1 MENRSCLNST
11 VWKRVCMRKAFQMT
25 LVSVAVAMAVAAEG
39 GESSLSG
46 ADILAGRSLSDFIC
60 RNATPETVAETF
72 SLTNGVLTANAAYA
86 LVLES
91 PERYDCESF
100 VLSAE
105 VRYESDGFADSGL
118 QFCIEDVAEN
128 TVRRRMEYQLK
139 TVDIGDGW
147 GLGGIRAARN
157 ASAPYRKPNAA
168 GDVRMPR
175 LTAPAWKSGVWYSVS
190 VRKEGNRFTFFF
202 DGKLVN
208 TFVVDGATPG
218 RIGFQTKPYPEGR
231 GTVSFR
237 NVRMLQL

>member
-1 MENRSCLNST
+1 
-11 VWKRVCMRKAFQMT
+11 MRKVFQMT
-25 LVSVAVAMAVAAEG
+25 FFAVAVVMAVAAEG
-39 GESSLSG
+39 VESSLSG

-72 SLTNGVLTANAAYA
+72 SLTNGVLTANAAHP

-175 LTAPAWKSGVWYSVS
+175 LTAPAWKSGVWYNVS
-190 VRKEGNRFTFFF
+190 ARKEENRFTFFF

>member
-1 MENRSCLNST
+1 MLEKNVNIVLVAIAVTT
-11 VWKRVCMRKAFQMT
+11 VFSASGV
-25 LVSVAVAMAVAAEG
+25 
-39 GESSLSG
+39 ESSMSG
-46 ADILAGRSLSDFIC
+46 MDILAGRSLSDFVC
-60 RNATPETVAETF
+60 RNAAPETVTETF
-72 SLTNGVLTANAAYA
+72 SLTNGVLTANAAHA

-118 QFCIEDVAEN
+118 QFCIEDVAGKN
-128 TVRRRMEYQLK
+128 AVRRRMEYQLK

-157 ASAPYRKPNAA
+157 VGEPYRKPNAV

-175 LTAPAWKSGVWYSVS
+175 QTTPAWKSGVWYNVS

-208 TFVVDGATPG
+208 TFVVDGVTSG

-231 GTVSFR
+231 GAVSFR
-237 NVRMLQL
+237 NVRMHQL

>member
-1 MENRSCLNST
+1 MEIGIRDCIRIILVFVAT
-11 VWKRVCMRKAFQMT
+11 VTV
-25 LVSVAVAMAVAAEG
+25 VSVEG
-39 GESSLSG
+39 VDVPMSG
-46 ADILAGRSLSDFIC
+46 TDILAGRSLSDFIC
-60 RNATPETVAETF
+60 RNAAPETVAETF
-72 SLTNGVLTANAAYA
+72 SLTNGVLTANAAHA

-118 QFCIEDVAEN
+118 QFCIEDVAEKN
-128 TVRRRMEYQLK
+128 AVRRRMEYQLK

-147 GLGGIRAARN
+147 GLGDIRAARN
-157 ASAPYRKPNAA
+157 AGEPYRKPNAA

-175 LTAPAWKSGVWYSVS
+175 QTTPAWKSGVWYNVS

-208 TFVVDGATPG
+208 AFVVDGVTSG

-231 GTVSFR
+231 GAVSFR

>member
-1 MENRSCLNST
+1 
-11 VWKRVCMRKAFQMT
+11 MRKAFQMT
-25 LVSVAVAMAVAAEG
+25 LVSVAVAMAASVSG
-39 GESSLSG
+39 RESSLSG

-60 RNATPETVAETF
+60 RNAAPETVTETF

-100 VLSAE
+100 VLSAV

-118 QFCIEDVAEN
+118 QFCIEDVAGKN
-128 TVRRRMEYQLK
+128 AVRRRMEYQLK

-157 ASAPYRKPNAA
+157 AGEPYRKPNAA
-168 GDVRMPR
+168 GDVRLPR
-175 LTAPAWKSGVWYSVS
+175 LTAPAWKSGVWYNVS
-190 VRKEGNRFTFFF
+190 ARKEENRFTFFF

-231 GTVSFR
+231 GAVSFR

>member
-1 MENRSCLNST
+1 MLEKVLVAIAATT
-11 VWKRVCMRKAFQMT
+11 VFSASGV
-25 LVSVAVAMAVAAEG
+25 
-39 GESSLSG
+39 ESSLSG

-60 RNATPETVAETF
+60 RNAAPETVAETF
-72 SLTNGVLTANAAYA
+72 SLTNGVLTANAAHA

-91 PERYDCESF
+91 PGRYDCESF

-118 QFCIEDVAEN
+118 QFCIEDVAGKN
-128 TVRRRMEYQLK
+128 AVRRRMEYQLK

-147 GLGGIRAARN
+147 GLGGIQAARN
-157 ASAPYRKPNAA
+157 VGEPYRKPNAA

-175 LTAPAWKSGVWYSVS
+175 QTTPVWKRGVWYNVS
-190 VRKEGNRFTFFF
+190 VRKKGNRLTFFF

>member
-1 MENRSCLNST
+1 MLEKNVNIVLVAIAATT
-11 VWKRVCMRKAFQMT
+11 VFSASGV
-25 LVSVAVAMAVAAEG
+25 
-39 GESSLSG
+39 ESSLSG

-60 RNATPETVAETF
+60 RNAAPETVTETF

-91 PERYDCESF
+91 PDRYDCESF

-147 GLGGIRAARN
+147 GLGGIRAVRN
-157 ASAPYRKPNAA
+157 AGEPYRKPNAA

-175 LTAPAWKSGVWYSVS
+175 QTTPVWKRGVWYNVS
-190 VRKEGNRFTFFF
+190 VRKKGNRFTFFF

-208 TFVVDGATPG
+208 AFVVEGATFG

>member
-1 MENRSCLNST
+1 MLEKNVNIVLVAIAATT
-11 VWKRVCMRKAFQMT
+11 VFSASGV
-25 LVSVAVAMAVAAEG
+25 
-39 GESSLSG
+39 ESSMSG

-72 SLTNGVLTANAAYA
+72 SLTNGVLTANAAHA

-157 ASAPYRKPNAA
+157 IGEPYKKPNKA

-175 LTAPAWKSGVWYSVS
+175 QTTPVWKRGVWYNVS

-208 TFVVDGATPG
+208 TFVVDGVTSG

-231 GTVSFR
+231 GAVSFR

>member
-1 MENRSCLNST
+1 
-11 VWKRVCMRKAFQMT
+11 MRKTFQMI
-25 LVSVAVAMAVAAEG
+25 LVAIAAAMAVSAGGAEG
-39 GESSLSG
+39 SISG
-46 ADILAGRSLSDFIC
+46 VDILAGRRLSDFIC
-60 RNATPETVAETF
+60 CNAAPETVAETF
-72 SLTNGVLTANAAYA
+72 SLTNGVLTANAAHA

-118 QFCIEDVAEN
+118 QFCIEDVAEKSA
-128 TVRRRMEYQLK
+128 VRRRMEYQLK

-157 ASAPYRKPNAA
+157 AGEPYRKPNAA

-175 LTAPAWKSGVWYSVS
+175 QTAPAWKSGVWYNVS
-190 VRKEGNRFTFFF
+190 ARKEGNRFTFFF

>member
-1 MENRSCLNST
+1 MI
-11 VWKRVCMRKAFQMT
+11 
-25 LVSVAVAMAVAAEG
+25 LVSVAVVMAVAAEG
-39 GESSLSG
+39 GECSMSG

-60 RNATPETVAETF
+60 RNAAPETVAETF
-72 SLTNGVLTANAAYA
+72 SLTNGVLTANAAHA

-118 QFCIEDVAEN
+118 QFCIEDVAGKN
-128 TVRRRMEYQLK
+128 AVRRRMEYQLK

-157 ASAPYRKPNAA
+157 IGEPYRKPNAA

-175 LTAPAWKSGVWYSVS
+175 QTTPVWKRGVWYNVS
-190 VRKEGNRFTFFF
+190 VRKKGNRFTFFF

-208 TFVVDGATPG
+208 AFVVEGATFG

>member
-1 MENRSCLNST
+1 MILVFVAT
-11 VWKRVCMRKAFQMT
+11 VTV
-25 LVSVAVAMAVAAEG
+25 VSVEG
-39 GESSLSG
+39 VDVSMSG
-46 ADILAGRSLSDFIC
+46 TDILAGRSLSDFTC
-60 RNATPETVAETF
+60 RNATPETVTETF
-72 SLTNGVLTANAAYA
+72 SLTNGVLTANAAHA

-118 QFCIEDVAEN
+118 QFCIEDVSEN

-157 ASAPYRKPNAA
+157 AGEPYRKPNTA

-175 LTAPAWKSGVWYSVS
+175 QTTPAWKSGVWYNVS

-208 TFVVDGATPG
+208 TFVVDGVTSG

>member
-1 MENRSCLNST
+1 
-11 VWKRVCMRKAFQMT
+11 MRKVFQMT
-25 LVSVAVAMAVAAEG
+25 FFAVAVVMAVAAEG
-39 GESSLSG
+39 VESSLSG

-60 RNATPETVAETF
+60 RNAAPETVAETF
-72 SLTNGVLTANAAYA
+72 SLTNSVLTANAAYA

-147 GLGGIRAARN
+147 GLGGIQAARN
-157 ASAPYRKPNAA
+157 VGEPYKKPNNA

-175 LTAPAWKSGVWYSVS
+175 QTAPAWKSGVWYSVS

>member
-1 MENRSCLNST
+1 MILVFVAT
-11 VWKRVCMRKAFQMT
+11 VTV
-25 LVSVAVAMAVAAEG
+25 VSVEG
-39 GESSLSG
+39 VDVSMSG
-46 ADILAGRSLSDFIC
+46 TDILAGRSLSDFTC
-60 RNATPETVAETF
+60 RNAAPETVTETF
-72 SLTNGVLTANAAYA
+72 SLTNGVLTANAAHA

-157 ASAPYRKPNAA
+157 VGEPYRKPNAA

-175 LTAPAWKSGVWYSVS
+175 QTTPVWKRGVWYNVS

-208 TFVVDGATPG
+208 TFVVDGVTSG

-231 GTVSFR
+231 GAVSFR

>member
-1 MENRSCLNST
+1 LFAIG
-11 VWKRVCMRKAFQMT
+11 VV
-25 LVSVAVAMAVAAEG
+25 MAVADEG

-46 ADILAGRSLSDFIC
+46 TDILAGRSLSDFIC
-60 RNATPETVAETF
+60 RNAAPETVAETF
-72 SLTNGVLTANAAYA
+72 SLTNGVLTANAAHA

-118 QFCIEDVAEN
+118 QFCIEDVAGKN
-128 TVRRRMEYQLK
+128 AVRRRMEYQLK

-157 ASAPYRKPNAA
+157 IGEPYKKPNKA

-175 LTAPAWKSGVWYSVS
+175 QTTPVWKSGVWYNVS
-190 VRKEGNRFTFFF
+190 VGKEGNRFTFFF

-208 TFVVDGATPG
+208 TFVVEGATSG

-231 GTVSFR
+231 GAVSFR
-237 NVRMLQL
+237 NVRMRQL

>member
-1 MENRSCLNST
+1 
-11 VWKRVCMRKAFQMT
+11 MRKVFQMT
-25 LVSVAVAMAVAAEG
+25 FFAVAVVMAVAAEG
-39 GESSLSG
+39 VESSLSG

-60 RNATPETVAETF
+60 RNAAPETVAETF

-147 GLGGIRAARN
+147 GLGGIQAAWN
-157 ASAPYRKPNAA
+157 VGEPYRKPNAV

-175 LTAPAWKSGVWYSVS
+175 LTAPAWKSGVWYKVS
-190 VRKEGNRFTFFF
+190 VRKKGNRFTFFF

>member
-1 MENRSCLNST
+1 MEHVNIVLVAIAATT
-11 VWKRVCMRKAFQMT
+11 VFSASGV
-25 LVSVAVAMAVAAEG
+25 
-39 GESSLSG
+39 ESSMSG
-46 ADILAGRSLSDFIC
+46 TDILAGRSLSDFIC
-60 RNATPETVAETF
+60 RNAAPETVTETF
-72 SLTNGVLTANAAYA
+72 SLTNGVLTANAAHA

-91 PERYDCESF
+91 PGRYDCESF

-118 QFCIEDVAEN
+118 QFCIEDVAGKN
-128 TVRRRMEYQLK
+128 AVRRRMEYQLK

-147 GLGGIRAARN
+147 GLGGIQAARN
-157 ASAPYRKPNAA
+157 VGEPYRKPNAV

-175 LTAPAWKSGVWYSVS
+175 QTTPVWKRGVWYNVS
-190 VRKEGNRFTFFF
+190 VRKKGNRLTFFF

>member
-1 MENRSCLNST
+1 MI
-11 VWKRVCMRKAFQMT
+11 
-25 LVSVAVAMAVAAEG
+25 LVAIAAAMAVSAGGAEG
-39 GESSLSG
+39 SISG
-46 ADILAGRSLSDFIC
+46 VDVLAGRRLSDFIC
-60 RNATPETVAETF
+60 RNAAPETVTETF
-72 SLTNGVLTANAAYA
+72 SLTNGVLTANASHA
-86 LVLES
+86 LVLVS
-91 PERYDCESF
+91 HERYDYESF

-105 VRYESDGFADSGL
+105 VRYESGGFADSGL
-118 QFCIEDVAEN
+118 QFCIEDVAEKSA
-128 TVRRRMEYQLK
+128 VRRRMEYQLK

-157 ASAPYRKPNAA
+157 VGEPYRKPNAA

-175 LTAPAWKSGVWYSVS
+175 LTAPAWKSGVWYNVS
-190 VRKEGNRFTFFF
+190 ARKEGNRFTFFF

-208 TFVVDGATPG
+208 TFVVEGATPG

>member
-1 MENRSCLNST
+1 
-11 VWKRVCMRKAFQMT
+11 MRKVFQMT
-25 LVSVAVAMAVAAEG
+25 FFAVAVVMAVAAEG
-39 GESSLSG
+39 VESSLSG

-60 RNATPETVAETF
+60 RNAAPETVAETF
-72 SLTNGVLTANAAYA
+72 SLTNGVLTANAAHA

-118 QFCIEDVAEN
+118 QFCIEDVAGKN
-128 TVRRRMEYQLK
+128 AVRRRMEYQLK

-157 ASAPYRKPNAA
+157 AGEPYKKPNKA

-175 LTAPAWKSGVWYSVS
+175 QTALVWKSGVWYNVS
-190 VRKEGNRFTFFF
+190 VRKKANRFMFFF

-218 RIGFQTKPYPEGR
+218 RIGFQTRPYPEGR

>member
-1 MENRSCLNST
+1 MILVFVAT
-11 VWKRVCMRKAFQMT
+11 VTV
-25 LVSVAVAMAVAAEG
+25 VSVEG
-39 GESSLSG
+39 VDVPMSG
-46 ADILAGRSLSDFIC
+46 TDILAGRSLSDFIC
-60 RNATPETVAETF
+60 RNAAPETVAETF
-72 SLTNGVLTANAAYA
+72 SLTNGVLTANAAHA

-118 QFCIEDVAEN
+118 QFCIEDVAGKN
-128 TVRRRMEYQLK
+128 AVRRRMEYQLK

-157 ASAPYRKPNAA
+157 IGEPYRKPNVA
-168 GDVRMPR
+168 GDVCMPR
-175 LTAPAWKSGVWYSVS
+175 LMVPAWKSGVWYNVS

-208 TFVVDGATPG
+208 TFVVDGVTSG

-231 GTVSFR
+231 GAVSFR

>member
-1 MENRSCLNST
+1 
-11 VWKRVCMRKAFQMT
+11 MRKNVNIV
-25 LVSVAVAMAVAAEG
+25 LVAIAATTVFSVSGV
-39 GESSLSG
+39 ESSMSG
-46 ADILAGRSLSDFIC
+46 MDILAGRSLSDFIC
-60 RNATPETVAETF
+60 RNAAPETVAETF

-118 QFCIEDVAEN
+118 QFCIEDVAGKN
-128 TVRRRMEYQLK
+128 AVRRRMEYQLK

-157 ASAPYRKPNAA
+157 AGEPYRKPNAA

-175 LTAPAWKSGVWYSVS
+175 LTAPAWKSGVWYNVS
-190 VRKEGNRFTFFF
+190 ARKEENRFTFFF

>member
-1 MENRSCLNST
+1 
-11 VWKRVCMRKAFQMT
+11 MRKVFQMT
-25 LVSVAVAMAVAAEG
+25 FFAVAVVMAVAAEG
-39 GESSLSG
+39 VESSLSG

-60 RNATPETVAETF
+60 RNAAPETVAETF
-72 SLTNGVLTANAAYA
+72 SLTNGVLTANAAHP
-86 LVLES
+86 LVLEN

-118 QFCIEDVAEN
+118 QFCIEDVAEKN
-128 TVRRRMEYQLK
+128 AVRRRMEYQLK

-157 ASAPYRKPNAA
+157 AGEPYKKPNKA
-168 GDVRMPR
+168 GDVRMSR
-175 LTAPAWKSGVWYSVS
+175 QTALVWKSGVWYNVS
-190 VRKEGNRFTFFF
+190 VRKKANRFMFFF

>member
-1 MENRSCLNST
+1 
-11 VWKRVCMRKAFQMT
+11 MRKNVNIV
-25 LVSVAVAMAVAAEG
+25 LVAIAATTVFSASG
-39 GESSLSG
+39 VESSLSG

-60 RNATPETVAETF
+60 RNAAPETVAETF
-72 SLTNGVLTANAAYA
+72 SLTNGVLTANAAHP

-147 GLGGIRAARN
+147 GLGGIQAARN
-157 ASAPYRKPNAA
+157 VGEPYRKPNAA

-175 LTAPAWKSGVWYSVS
+175 QTTPVWKRGVWYNVS

-231 GTVSFR
+231 GAVSFR
-237 NVRMLQL
+237 NVRMCQL

>member
-1 MENRSCLNST
+1 
-11 VWKRVCMRKAFQMT
+11 MRKAFQMT
-25 LVSVAVAMAVAAEG
+25 LVSVAVAMAASVSG
-39 GESSLSG
+39 RESSLSG

-60 RNATPETVAETF
+60 RNAAPETVTETF
-72 SLTNGVLTANAAYA
+72 SLTNGVLTANAAHA

-118 QFCIEDVAEN
+118 QFCIEDVAGKN
-128 TVRRRMEYQLK
+128 AVRRRMEYQLK

-157 ASAPYRKPNAA
+157 AGEPYRKPNAA

-175 LTAPAWKSGVWYSVS
+175 QTALVWKSGVWYNVS
-190 VRKEGNRFTFFF
+190 VRKEENRFTFFF

>member
-1 MENRSCLNST
+1 
-11 VWKRVCMRKAFQMT
+11 MRKVFQMT
-25 LVSVAVAMAVAAEG
+25 FFAVAVVMAVAVEG
-39 GESSLSG
+39 VESSMSG
-46 ADILAGRSLSDFIC
+46 MDILAGRSLSDFIC
-60 RNATPETVAETF
+60 RNAAPETVAETF

-118 QFCIEDVAEN
+118 QFCIEDVAGKN
-128 TVRRRMEYQLK
+128 AVRRRMEYQLK

-157 ASAPYRKPNAA
+157 AGEPYKKPNKA

-175 LTAPAWKSGVWYSVS
+175 QTALVWKSGVWYNVS
-190 VRKEGNRFTFFF
+190 VRKKANRFMFFF

>member
-1 MENRSCLNST
+1 MEIGIRDCIRMILVFVAT
-11 VWKRVCMRKAFQMT
+11 VTV
-25 LVSVAVAMAVAAEG
+25 VSVEG
-39 GESSLSG
+39 VDVPMSG
-46 ADILAGRSLSDFIC
+46 TDILAGRSLSDFIC
-60 RNATPETVAETF
+60 RNAAPETVAETF
-72 SLTNGVLTANAAYA
+72 SLTNGVLTANAAHP

-118 QFCIEDVAEN
+118 QFCIEDVAGKN
-128 TVRRRMEYQLK
+128 AVRKRMEYQLK
-139 TVDIGDGW
+139 TVNIGDGW

-157 ASAPYRKPNAA
+157 AGEPYRKPNVA

-175 LTAPAWKSGVWYSVS
+175 QTTPVWKRGVWYNVS

-208 TFVVDGATPG
+208 TFVVDGVTSG

>member
-1 MENRSCLNST
+1 
-11 VWKRVCMRKAFQMT
+11 VRKVFQMT
-25 LVSVAVAMAVAAEG
+25 FFAVAVVMAVAAEG
-39 GESSLSG
+39 VESSLSG

-60 RNATPETVAETF
+60 RNAAPETVAETF
-72 SLTNGVLTANAAYA
+72 SLTNGVLTANAAHA

-118 QFCIEDVAEN
+118 QFCIEDVAGKN
-128 TVRRRMEYQLK
+128 AVRRRMEYQLK
-139 TVDIGDGW
+139 TVNIGDGW

-157 ASAPYRKPNAA
+157 VGEPYRKPNVA
-168 GDVRMPR
+168 GDVCMPR
-175 LTAPAWKSGVWYSVS
+175 LTTPVWKRGVWYNVS

-208 TFVVDGATPG
+208 TFVVDGATSG

>member
-1 MENRSCLNST
+1 
-11 VWKRVCMRKAFQMT
+11 MRKAFQMT
-25 LVSVAVAMAVAAEG
+25 LVSVAVVMAVAAEG
-39 GESSLSG
+39 VESSLSG

-60 RNATPETVAETF
+60 RNAAPETVTETF
-72 SLTNGVLTANAAYA
+72 SLTNGVLTANAAHP

-91 PERYDCESF
+91 PDRYDCESF

-118 QFCIEDVAEN
+118 QFCIEDVTGKNA
-128 TVRRRMEYQLK
+128 VRRRMEYQLK

-157 ASAPYRKPNAA
+157 AGEPYRKPNAA

-175 LTAPAWKSGVWYSVS
+175 QTTPVWKRGVWYNVS

>member
-1 MENRSCLNST
+1 
-11 VWKRVCMRKAFQMT
+11 MRKNVNIVF
-25 LVSVAVAMAVAAEG
+25 VAIAATTVFSASG
-39 GESSLSG
+39 VESSMSG
-46 ADILAGRSLSDFIC
+46 TDILAGRNLSDFIC
-60 RNATPETVAETF
+60 RNAAPETVAETF
-72 SLTNGVLTANAAYA
+72 SLTNGVLTANAACA

-139 TVDIGDGW
+139 TVNIGDGW

-157 ASAPYRKPNAA
+157 VGEPYRKPNAA

-175 LTAPAWKSGVWYSVS
+175 QTTPVWKRGVWYNVS
-190 VRKEGNRFTFFF
+190 VRKEENRFTFFF
-202 DGKLVN
+202 DGKQVN
-208 TFVVDGATPG
+208 TFVVDGTTSG

-231 GTVSFR
+231 GAVSFR

>member
-1 MENRSCLNST
+1 
-11 VWKRVCMRKAFQMT
+11 MRKVFQMT
-25 LVSVAVAMAVAAEG
+25 FFAVAVVMAVAAEG
-39 GESSLSG
+39 VESSLSG

-60 RNATPETVAETF
+60 RNAAPETVAETF
-72 SLTNGVLTANAAYA
+72 SLTNGVLTANAAHA

-91 PERYDCESF
+91 PDRYDCESF

-157 ASAPYRKPNAA
+157 IGEPYRKPNAA
-168 GDVRMPR
+168 GDVRMSR
-175 LTAPAWKSGVWYSVS
+175 QTTSAWKSGVWYSVS

-202 DGKLVN
+202 AGKLVN
-208 TFVVDGATPG
+208 TFVVDGVTSG

>member
-1 MENRSCLNST
+1 
-11 VWKRVCMRKAFQMT
+11 MRKAFQMT

-100 VLSAE
+100 VLTAE

-147 GLGGIRAARN
+147 ALGGIRAARN
-157 ASAPYRKPNAA
+157 VGEPYRKPNAV

-175 LTAPAWKSGVWYSVS
+175 LTAPAWKSGVWYNVS

-208 TFVVDGATPG
+208 AFVVEGATPG

>member
-1 MENRSCLNST
+1 MILVFVAT
-11 VWKRVCMRKAFQMT
+11 VTV
-25 LVSVAVAMAVAAEG
+25 VSVEG
-39 GESSLSG
+39 VDVPMSG

-60 RNATPETVAETF
+60 RNAAPETVTETF
-72 SLTNGVLTANAAYA
+72 SLTNGVLTANAAHA

-105 VRYESDGFADSGL
+105 VRYESDGFTDSGL

-128 TVRRRMEYQLK
+128 TIRRRMEYQLK

-157 ASAPYRKPNAA
+157 VGEPYRKPNAA

-175 LTAPAWKSGVWYSVS
+175 QTTPAWKRGVWYKMSV
-190 VRKEGNRFTFFF
+190 VKEENRISFFF

-208 TFVVDGATPG
+208 MFIVDGAPAG

>member
-1 MENRSCLNST
+1 
-11 VWKRVCMRKAFQMT
+11 MRKVFQMT
-25 LVSVAVAMAVAAEG
+25 FFAVAVVMAVAASG
-39 GESSLSG
+39 VESSLSG
-46 ADILAGRSLSDFIC
+46 MDILAGRSLSDFIC
-60 RNATPETVAETF
+60 RNAAPETVAETF
-72 SLTNGVLTANAAYA
+72 SLTNGVLTANAAHA

-105 VRYESDGFADSGL
+105 VRYESDGFADSGF
-118 QFCIEDVAEN
+118 QFCIEDVSEN
-128 TVRRRMEYQLK
+128 TVRRRLEYQLK

-157 ASAPYRKPNAA
+157 VGEPYRKPNAA
-168 GDVRMPR
+168 GDVRIPR
-175 LTAPAWKSGVWYSVS
+175 QTTPVWKRGVWYNVS
-190 VRKEGNRFTFFF
+190 VRKKGNRFTFFF

-208 TFVVDGATPG
+208 AFVVEGATFG

>member
-1 MENRSCLNST
+1 
-11 VWKRVCMRKAFQMT
+11 MRKTVQMI
-25 LVSVAVAMAVAAEG
+25 LVAIAAAMAVSAGGAEG
-39 GESSLSG
+39 SISG
-46 ADILAGRSLSDFIC
+46 VDILAGRRLSDFIC
-60 RNATPETVAETF
+60 RNAAPETVTETF
-72 SLTNGVLTANAAYA
+72 SLTNGVLTANASHA
-86 LVLES
+86 LVLVS
-91 PERYDCESF
+91 HERYDYESF

-105 VRYESDGFADSGL
+105 VRYESGGFADSGL
-118 QFCIEDVAEN
+118 QFCIEDVAEKSA
-128 TVRRRMEYQLK
+128 VRRRMEYQLK

-157 ASAPYRKPNAA
+157 AGEPYRKPNAA

-175 LTAPAWKSGVWYSVS
+175 QTAPAWKSGVWYKVS

-208 TFVVDGATPG
+208 TFVVDGVTSG

>member
-1 MENRSCLNST
+1 
-11 VWKRVCMRKAFQMT
+11 MRKVFQMT
-25 LVSVAVAMAVAAEG
+25 FFAVAVVMAVAVEG
-39 GESSLSG
+39 VESSLSG

-60 RNATPETVAETF
+60 RNAAPETVAETF

-118 QFCIEDVAEN
+118 QFCIEDVVGKNA
-128 TVRRRMEYQLK
+128 VRRRVEYQLK

-157 ASAPYRKPNAA
+157 IGEPYRKPNAA
-168 GDVRMPR
+168 GDVRMSR
-175 LTAPAWKSGVWYSVS
+175 QTTSAWKSGVWYSVS

-208 TFVVDGATPG
+208 TFVVDGVTSG

>member
-1 MENRSCLNST
+1 
-11 VWKRVCMRKAFQMT
+11 MRKVFQMT
-25 LVSVAVAMAVAAEG
+25 FFAVAVAMAASVSG
-39 GESSLSG
+39 RESSLSG

-60 RNATPETVAETF
+60 RNAAPETVAETF
-72 SLTNGVLTANAAYA
+72 SLSNGVLTSNAAYA

-157 ASAPYRKPNAA
+157 AGEPYKKPNNA
-168 GDVRMPR
+168 GDVRVPR
-175 LTAPAWKSGVWYSVS
+175 LMAPAWKSGVWYNVS
-190 VRKEGNRFTFFF
+190 VRKKGNRFTFFF

-208 TFVVDGATPG
+208 TFVVDGATFG

>member
-1 MENRSCLNST
+1 
-11 VWKRVCMRKAFQMT
+11 MRKAFQMT
-25 LVSVAVAMAVAAEG
+25 LVSVAVAMAASVG
-39 GESSLSG
+39 GRENSMSG
-46 ADILAGRSLSDFIC
+46 TDILAGRSLSDFIC
-60 RNATPETVAETF
+60 RNAAPETVAETF
-72 SLTNGVLTANAAYA
+72 SLTNGVLTANAAHP

-118 QFCIEDVAEN
+118 QFCIEDVSEN

-157 ASAPYRKPNAA
+157 IGEPYKKPNKA

-175 LTAPAWKSGVWYSVS
+175 QTTPVWKSGVWYNVS